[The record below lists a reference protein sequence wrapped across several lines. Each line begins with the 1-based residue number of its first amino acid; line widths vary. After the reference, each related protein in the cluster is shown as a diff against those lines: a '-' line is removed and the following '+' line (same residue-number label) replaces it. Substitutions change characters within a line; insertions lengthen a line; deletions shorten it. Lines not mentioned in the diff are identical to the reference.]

1 MKSLYLDLGMGAAGD
16 MITAALLELFNEG
29 EQDDIIWELNDA
41 GIPGTL
47 ISAEKIKRYG
57 IEGTHVHVRVNGTE
71 EEDLMASYSRK
82 PIRFLD
88 QYTEQRN
95 GGRAKV
101 QKGGTSQAENEEN
114 GHFHG
119 QGPRAYTPEGTSG
132 ADGHSH
138 DAHEQGEHHHGTGL
152 YEVTDIINRLRFSIK
167 VKTDIVNIYNMIAE
181 AESTVHGVPV
191 TEFHLHEVGTM
202 DAIMDVAAVC
212 FIMDKLSPD
221 QVCASPVHVGAGTVE
236 CAHGVLPVPAP
247 ATAEI
252 LKDVPIYG
260 GEIQGELCTP
270 TGAALVK
277 YFVSDF
283 GAMPTM
289 KIEKIGYGIGSK
301 DFGRLN
307 CVRAMIGDTNEAREN
322 VLEMTAN
329 IDDMTAEEIGFAMER
344 LFDAGALDVFTTP
357 IGMKKSR
364 PGTMLHVLCRPAR
377 RELLAGVMFKYTTTL
392 GIREQEM
399 KRHVLSRKVREVETE
414 YGNVRVKISSGYGVK
429 RRKIEYDDMAKIAKE
444 KGIPLSEVKKSVE
457 KGMKPRKTYRID

>member
-1 MKSLYLDLGMGAAGD
+1 MKTLYLDLSMGAAGD
-16 MITAALLELFNEG
+16 MLTAALLELFSDG

-47 ISAEKIKRYG
+47 ISAEKVKRYG
-57 IEGTHVHVRVNGTE
+57 IEGTHIHVRVNGTE
-71 EEDLMASYSRK
+71 EDELMASYARK

-95 GGRAKV
+95 GGRPQGKQGAR
-101 QKGGTSQAENEEN
+101 THAENDGHE
-114 GHFHG
+114 HFHG
-119 QGPRAYTPEGTSG
+119 HSHDQVYGGNSA
-132 ADGHSH
+132 ADAHSH
-138 DAHEQGEHHHGTGL
+138 DAHEHDEHHHGTGL

-167 VKTDIVNIYNMIAE
+167 VKTDIVNVYNMIAE
-181 AESTVHGVPV
+181 AESTVHGTPV
-191 TEFHLHEVGTM
+191 TDIHFHEVGTM

-212 FIMDKLSPD
+212 YIMDKLSPD
-221 QVCASPVHVGAGTVE
+221 QVCASPVHVGAGTVQ

-252 LKDVPIYG
+252 LRDVPIYG
-260 GEIQGELCTP
+260 GEVQGELCTP

-277 YFVSDF
+277 YFVSEF
-283 GAMPTM
+283 GGIPAMKT
-289 KIEKIGYGIGSK
+289 EKIGYGIGSK

-307 CVRAMIGDTNEAREN
+307 CVRAMIGDINEAREN

-377 RELLAGVMFKYTTTL
+377 RELLAGAIFKYTTTL

-399 KRHVLSRKVREVETE
+399 KRHVLSRKIREVETE
-414 YGNVRVKISSGYGVK
+414 YGTVRVKISSGYGVK

>member
-1 MKSLYLDLGMGAAGD
+1 MRSLYLDLSMGAAGD
-16 MITAALLELFNEG
+16 MLTAALLELFSEG

-47 ISAEKIKRYG
+47 INAEKVKRYG
-57 IEGTHVHVRVNGTE
+57 IEGTHVHVRVNGRE
-71 EEDLMASYSRK
+71 EEELMGSYSRK
-82 PIRFLD
+82 PISFLD

-95 GGRAKV
+95 GGRSKS
-101 QKGGTSQAENEEN
+101 QQGGYSKPENEEHF
-114 GHFHG
+114 GHVHDHG
-119 QGPRAYTPEGTSG
+119 YDGNSG
-132 ADGHSH
+132 NDGHSH
-138 DAHEQGEHHHGTGL
+138 DAHEHGEHHHGTGL

-167 VKTDIVNIYNMIAE
+167 VKTDIVNVYNMIAE
-181 AESTVHGVPV
+181 AESTVHGTPV
-191 TEFHLHEVGTM
+191 TDIHFHEVGTM
-202 DAIMDVAAVC
+202 DAIMDVA
-212 FIMDKLSPD
+212 
-221 QVCASPVHVGAGTVE
+221 PVHVGSGTVQ

-252 LKDVPIYG
+252 LRDVPIYG

-277 YFVSDF
+277 YFVTEF
-283 GAMPTM
+283 GSMPAMKT
-289 KIEKIGYGIGSK
+289 EKIGYGIGSK

-307 CVRAMIGDTNEAREN
+307 CIRAMIGDTNEARES

-329 IDDMTAEEIGFAMER
+329 IDDMTAEEIGFATAEEIGFAMER

-377 RELLAGVMFKYTTTL
+377 RELLAGAIFKYTTTL

-399 KRHVLSRKVREVETE
+399 KRHVLSRKIREVETE
-414 YGNVRVKISSGYGVK
+414 YGTVRVKISSGYGVK
-429 RRKIEYDDMAKIAKE
+429 RRKIEYDDLAKIAKE
-444 KGIPLSEVKKSVE
+444 KAIPLSEVKKSVE

>member
-1 MKSLYLDLGMGAAGD
+1 MKSLYLDLSMGAAGD
-16 MITAALLELFNEG
+16 MLTAALLELFSEG

-47 ISAEKIKRYG
+47 ISAERVKRYG
-57 IEGTHVHVRVNGTE
+57 IEGTHIHVRVNGTE
-71 EEDLMASYSRK
+71 EEDLMASYTRK
-82 PIRFLD
+82 PISFLD
-88 QYTEQRN
+88 QYTDQRN
-95 GGRAKV
+95 GGRPKG
-101 QKGGTSQAENEEN
+101 QKGGRARAENEDQ
-114 GHFHG
+114 GHTHG
-119 QGPRAYTPEGTSG
+119 HGHDHVYEGNA
-132 ADGHSH
+132 ADGHGH
-138 DAHEQGEHHHGTGL
+138 DAHEHDGHHHGTGL

-167 VKTDIVNIYNMIAE
+167 VKTDIVNVYNMIAE
-181 AESTVHGVPV
+181 AESTVHGTPV
-191 TEFHLHEVGTM
+191 TDIHFHEVGTM

-212 FIMDKLSPD
+212 YIMDKLSPD
-221 QVCASPVHVGAGTVE
+221 QVCASPVHVGAGTVQ

-252 LKDVPIYG
+252 LRDVPIYG
-260 GEIQGELCTP
+260 GVIQGELFTP

-277 YFVSDF
+277 YFVSEF
-283 GAMPTM
+283 GAMPAM
-289 KIEKIGYGIGSK
+289 KTEKIGYGIGSK

-307 CVRAMIGDTNEAREN
+307 CVRAMIGDINEARES

-377 RELLAGVMFKYTTTL
+377 RELLAGAIFKYTTTL

-399 KRHVLSRKVREVETE
+399 KRHVLSRKIREVETE
-414 YGNVRVKISSGYGVK
+414 YGTVRVKISSGYGVK
-429 RRKIEYDDMAKIAKE
+429 RRKIEYDDMARIAKE